1 MSTVRQRI
9 FVCLIALVMVFGV
22 VVSAAPDIAYA
33 AGSELSYDK
42 TNVMDDLTSSTVNGQ
57 PFDVKDYPYNE
68 DSQAQIVNFVEYCY
82 SYKGNMQGNYGLY
95 VYVYNPQVLNIS
107 TNSKSNK
114 IQMAVS
120 YDAEGNPNDY
130 AKFDL
135 LFLSKSEDSNYKNLF
150 YKFKVVDR
158 EINGTTFKDRVN
170 SNERRYDV
178 SGIELMEYGKVNA
191 VEYSC
196 GGSYIF
202 TGYAEGYGPDPT
214 AKSTLTS
221 TVRQLETISLDV
233 RGTNYRTE
241 SSSAGKDHQNQ
252 LESVYFSVDNDI
264 LERYGKLQKVK
275 AEWYEYKTA
284 PIVTISDKGIYDV
297 LNGYVGTSIGEHT
310 DNLRYSLGYG
320 RNVISSTG
328 STVITY
334 DWSYNVDCYSN
345 VGLST
350 IVVDSYDICEMLPYL
365 FYTGGTSVSD
375 YTIPSDTL
383 KQWIYGYDKSNA
395 AGYLPVKDGQISA
408 DLFLDTVDQNRTRGY
423 NCVEIDASEK
433 YDLLSYTANHGFWDK
448 VCDYGFFATLFG
460 KVPTDENVFGIE
472 PIYAVTDTDM
482 SYGNEGI
489 AKTLLISESDVDEFK
504 EYYNNAKKQ
513 DKTTFLF
520 RFAVTDYF
528 AGAVD
533 IDDSQSENGMLIKDT
548 AYMAQETVFLDFDI
562 IQLTFNRD
570 GVYHVIPVVSS
581 PVDVVGAI
589 TPPVEFEGYDWWK
602 IVLAVILIVLLLIIL
617 APVLPYILRVVVWL
631 VCLPFK
637 AIAALFKGVDNKRKR
652 KTETKI
658 QKEPAVKQTQKPPE
672 DKDGLEV

>member
-57 PFDVKDYPYNE
+57 PFDVKDYPYDE

-82 SYKGNMQGNYGLY
+82 SYKGNMQSNYGLY
-95 VYVYNPQVLNIS
+95 VYVYNPQGLNIS
-107 TNSKSNK
+107 TNTKSNK

-120 YDAEGNPNDY
+120 YDSDGNPNDY

-150 YKFKVVDR
+150 YKFKVADR

-178 SGIELMEYGKVNA
+178 SGVELMEYGKVNA

-202 TGYAEGYGPDPT
+202 TGYAEGYGPDPA

-221 TVRQLETISLDV
+221 TVRELETILLDV

-284 PIVTISDKGIYDV
+284 PIVTISDKGIYDT
-297 LNGYVGTSIGEHT
+297 LNGYVGKNIGEHT
-310 DNLRYSLGYG
+310 DSLRYSLGYG
-320 RNVISSTG
+320 RNVISSPG

-350 IVVDSYDICEMLPYL
+350 FVVDSYDICEMLSYL

-383 KQWIYGYDKSNA
+383 KQWIYGYDKSNSK
-395 AGYLPVKDGQISA
+395 GYLPIKDGQISA

-482 SYGNEGI
+482 SYDDEGI

-504 EYYNNAKKQ
+504 EYYDNAKKQ

-528 AGAVD
+528 AGDVD
-533 IDDSQSENGMLIKDT
+533 IEDSQSENGLLIKDT

-617 APVLPYILRVVVWL
+617 APVLPYILRAVVWL
-631 VCLPFK
+631 VCFPFR
-637 AIAALFKGVDNKRKR
+637 AIAALFKGIDNRRKR
-652 KTETKI
+652 KTETKA
-658 QKEPAVKQTQKPPE
+658 QKEPVVKQTQKPP
-672 DKDGLEV
+672 DDVDGLEV

>member
-57 PFDVKDYPYNE
+57 PFDVKDYPYDE

-82 SYKGNMQGNYGLY
+82 SYKGNMQSNYGLY
-95 VYVYNPQVLNIS
+95 VYVYNPQGLNIS

-120 YDAEGNPNDY
+120 YDSEGNPNDY

-150 YKFKVVDR
+150 YKFKVADR

-178 SGIELMEYGKVNA
+178 SGVELMEYGKVNA

-202 TGYAEGYGPDPT
+202 TGYAEGYGPDPA

-221 TVRQLETISLDV
+221 TVRELETISLDV

-284 PIVTISDKGIYDV
+284 PIVTISDKGIYDT
-297 LNGYVGTSIGEHT
+297 LNGYVGKNIGEHT
-310 DNLRYSLGYG
+310 DSLRYSLGYG
-320 RNVISSTG
+320 RNVISSPG

-350 IVVDSYDICEMLPYL
+350 FVVDSYDICEMLSYL

-395 AGYLPVKDGQISA
+395 KGYLPIKDGQISA

-482 SYGNEGI
+482 SYDDEGI

-504 EYYNNAKKQ
+504 EYYDNAKKQ

-528 AGAVD
+528 AGDVD
-533 IDDSQSENGMLIKDT
+533 IEDSQSENGLLIKDT

-617 APVLPYILRVVVWL
+617 APVLPYILRAVVWL
-631 VCLPFK
+631 VCLPFR
-637 AIAALFKGVDNKRKR
+637 AIAALFKGIDNRRKR
-652 KTETKI
+652 KTETKA
-658 QKEPAVKQTQKPPE
+658 QKEPVVKQTQKPP
-672 DKDGLEV
+672 DDVDGLEV